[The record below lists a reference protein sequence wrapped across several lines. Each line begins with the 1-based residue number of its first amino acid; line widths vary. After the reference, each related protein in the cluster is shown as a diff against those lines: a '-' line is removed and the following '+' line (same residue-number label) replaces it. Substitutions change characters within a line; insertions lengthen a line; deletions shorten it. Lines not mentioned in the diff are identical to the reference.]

1 VYLIEI
7 VFLLAVVLTEQ
18 DSMVVEHYYKMKI
31 VDYYYYWLEIDFDTI
46 VVLVLVEML
55 AMNLNKNKK
64 ENSIINF
71 WKVLL
76 DGCHFD
82 GVVFILLFCC

>member
-7 VFLLAVVLTEQ
+7 VSRIAVVLIEQ

-71 WKVLL
+71 
-76 DGCHFD
+76 
-82 GVVFILLFCC
+82 